1 MMDEATLR
9 SAIETLRRAPGL
21 VKEATSG
28 LPAPRHAWKPSPK
41 EFSILENVAHLHD
54 IEREGYLA
62 RVRRILEEEMPRL
75 PDIDG
80 ERLAIERRYNA
91 RDLGVE
97 VAAFAAA
104 RTETLAILE
113 RTSAGLLGRQGEL
126 ENVGIVTLEK
136 LIGMMAEHDLGHL
149 RDIRSVRERAGV

>member
-1 MMDEATLR
+1 MDEVSLGG
-9 SAIETLRRAPGL
+9 AIETLGHAPRL
-21 VKEATSG
+21 VQEATAG
-28 LPAPRHAWKPSPK
+28 LPAAVCVWKPSPK

-97 VAAFAAA
+97 VGAFAAA
-104 RTETLAILE
+104 RA
-113 RTSAGLLGRQGEL
+113 
-126 ENVGIVTLEK
+126 
-136 LIGMMAEHDLGHL
+136 
-149 RDIRSVRERAGV
+149 